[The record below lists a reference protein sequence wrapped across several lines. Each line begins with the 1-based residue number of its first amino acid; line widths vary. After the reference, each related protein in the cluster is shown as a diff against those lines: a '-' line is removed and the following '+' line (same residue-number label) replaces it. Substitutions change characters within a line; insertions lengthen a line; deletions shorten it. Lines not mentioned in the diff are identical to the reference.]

1 MDLNSVKTWIK
12 IITILF
18 LLISVPLFFLSKS
31 DEKNNNN
38 EYVEKMEELYVE
50 QIYFKNIEEL
60 NDLSIDQSLKF
71 QDELTYY
78 FKDLELNVEEVEII
92 KDSLEKVDENKYIF
106 KVKYEDK
113 NLDVLIDKD
122 KINIT
127 ENN

>member
-60 NDLSIDQSLKF
+60 DDLSIDQSLKF
-71 QDELTYY
+71 QDELAYY
-78 FKDLELNVEEVEII
+78 FKDLKVNVEEVEII
-92 KDSLEKVDENKYIF
+92 KDSLEKIDENKYIF

-113 NLDVLIDKD
+113 NLDVFINKD
-122 KINIT
+122 KVDII